1 MTSIENLAEEW
12 AVSSNDVF
20 KILLY
25 SDVDDKEPV
34 TFGPVF
40 TYPIYGD
47 AETIYGFKDLVINV
61 SCIHYHFPLD
71 FIIIRKKKK
80 KKKSTFYF
88 TIIAF

>member
-25 SDVDDKEPV
+25 SDDDKEPV

-61 SCIHYHFPLD
+61 SRTSHYFRLDLITIH
-71 FIIIRKKKK
+71 KKT
-80 KKKSTFYF
+80 KSIFYF